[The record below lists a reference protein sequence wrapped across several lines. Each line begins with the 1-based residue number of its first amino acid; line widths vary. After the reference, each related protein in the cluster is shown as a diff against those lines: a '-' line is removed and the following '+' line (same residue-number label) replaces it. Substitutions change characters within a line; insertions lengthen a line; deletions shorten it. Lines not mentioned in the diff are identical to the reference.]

1 VLENAA
7 AADLTVVL
15 LTAASLLSG
24 VAVPTGSAHDIMQNR
39 LRIAA
44 FRSTNTASA
53 SADPDAPDPAAAAP
67 DGDAVVLLVLP
78 RGKATGRRARV

>member
-1 VLENAA
+1 MLEKAA
-7 AADLTVVL
+7 AAALTVVL

-53 SADPDAPDPAAAAP
+53 SADAP
-67 DGDAVVLLVLP
+67 DGDAVLLLVLP